1 MGKKKLVNTW
11 SITGIN
17 LLAWPGLGTL
27 LAGRK
32 FSGSIQTAMSL
43 IGAILTICLFVVLFK
58 YASILGVDS
67 SKKIDSE
74 LFIEQNKSLIIYGTV
89 GFGALAFAWFWAA
102 ISSYSISKQ
111 LHSEPKL

>member
-74 LFIEQNKSLIIYGTV
+74 LFIE
-89 GFGALAFAWFWAA
+89 
-102 ISSYSISKQ
+102 
-111 LHSEPKL
+111 